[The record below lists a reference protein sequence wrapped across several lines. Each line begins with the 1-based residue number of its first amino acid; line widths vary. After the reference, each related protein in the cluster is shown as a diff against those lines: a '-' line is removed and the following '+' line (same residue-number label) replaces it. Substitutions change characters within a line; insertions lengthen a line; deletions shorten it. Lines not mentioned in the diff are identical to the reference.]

1 MILWLTLAE
10 LGGGLLATT
19 WLTRRSEVREDFL
32 RFLGV
37 TGAIALAPLAAA
49 AGGAAGPVAGSAA
62 GVAALGGLLVSWG
75 GNRLGVALIRVAA
88 VPAVAA
94 LALVA
99 GATDRPGPSPPVQP
113 WLLGLDV
120 LTSAVLLG
128 ATTAAMILGHWYL
141 VQTGMPIRP
150 LLRLTAAIAV
160 LAALKGAML
169 VGVFATYG
177 WPPSRAG
184 WVVTLLLPP
193 GLFYLVRLGFGV
205 VGPLA
210 MAPLIWR
217 TARIHA
223 TQSATGILYA
233 VVFLVLVGEMTASF
247 LRGHTPF
254 PF

>member
-37 TGAIALAPLAAA
+37 TAAIALAPLAAA
-49 AGGAAGPVAGSAA
+49 AGGRAGWLAGAAAVVAG
-62 GVAALGGLLVSWG
+62 LGGVLVSWG

-88 VPAVAA
+88 LPGAAA

-99 GATDRPGPSPPVQP
+99 GATDRPGPSPAVQS
-113 WLLGLDV
+113 WILGLDV
-120 LTSAVLLG
+120 VTSAALLG
-128 ATTAAMILGHWYL
+128 TTTAAMILGHWYL
-141 VQTGMPIRP
+141 VQAGMPIRP
-150 LLRLTAAIAV
+150 LQRLTAAIVVFAAV
-160 LAALKGAML
+160 KGAMM
-169 VGVFATYG
+169 VGVFAAYG

-184 WVVTLLLPP
+184 WMVTLLLPP

-210 MAPLIWR
+210 MAPLIWH

-233 VVFLVLVGEMTASF
+233 AVFLVLVGEMTANF